1 MHNKMAQEDKD
12 LLPSNTTNADPQRDV
27 LNVGLVNNLSLEDLN
42 ADEKAAIRKEQ
53 AHAMIAA
60 QEKMANVAVGVKAL
74 DASLS
79 SLASNVSNMTADG
92 ISATVTNTREDALGR
107 TEVIIGNTDTAR
119 SGKLSRTQRGL
130 KDNTAV
136 WMVFVLAALA
146 IVGFVV
152 IKLYGS

>member
-1 MHNKMAQEDKD
+1 MTQEDKD
-12 LLPSNTTNADPQRDV
+12 FLPTTANNPGEQRDV
-27 LNVGLVNNLSLEDLN
+27 LNLGMISSLSLEDLN
-42 ADEKAAIRKEQ
+42 PDEKAAIRKEQ

-79 SLASNVSNMTADG
+79 SLAANVSNMTADG

-136 WMVFVLAALA
+136 WMVFALA
-146 IVGFVV
+146 TLAIIAFVV
-152 IKLYGS
+152 TKLYGS